1 MKMLIVA
8 ALFAPLAAIAQTYPS
23 PTFNSITLQNPL
35 TPANGGTGATTST
48 GTGSVVLSNSPSLAS
63 PTITGSLT
71 ATGLVTLPSL
81 AAQAANT
88 VIANATGSSAS
99 PTAFTMPNCS
109 ASNTALQWA
118 SGSGFACNTGI
129 VPSSGGNYTGALGIS
144 ASNAHFNIND
154 TSGTGSAYIVYLNN
168 SSTAWRLLSNS
179 STGNFSL
186 DRYVSGSFADSP
198 IQVAGATGA
207 MTLPDA
213 VTVNG
218 TLAANNSLS
227 VGATRTSSTGIE
239 IGGTAGTASSAYSD
253 FHSSGN
259 NIDYDSRIIASGGSA
274 TVGQGS
280 LQYIAG
286 GGHTFSGGVTFNSGV
301 TMGSTLAVGGA
312 ISGAGFSNY
321 LASPPAIGGTAA
333 NTGAFTTLTASTPA
347 AGTNSTRVATTAFV
361 AGHSPCPS
369 ILDNGGDNTGT
380 NDNTTAFA
388 TTAALGPSGQACVYF
403 PPGTYAFSGA
413 VTYTMPTNSASI
425 TIKGAGQDVSKLVW
439 AAGGGMKIN
448 FITDANSVHI
458 RDLTFA
464 TGTTNTGNAIY
475 LNQTAANTSYSTN
488 TIPSDISYVTV
499 RGNDGYQ
506 QTDYWANA
514 VNVFGIS
521 NVNFISDTFIGAS
534 AEHGVGIL
542 LAGDVNRVPVQFN
555 IIGGIFSGLQYGLY
569 YGAYTQG
576 VSVTASNFTNDGEG
590 IHATG
595 AGLDQLTVIASQF
608 NAASVG
614 INLTSALLQTMIYGN
629 LFLLQTSSNGIYLNP
644 SSSTVI
650 SSNTFAPNPG
660 ATSTT
665 GITFNSYDALS
676 SIVTG
681 NQFSQITTGI
691 NLASGSKQVTATANA
706 YNSVTSPVV
715 DAGTGNQAYYV
726 LGTTGYEWT
735 GVGELHQWGTAVV
748 TTDASGNFTIAL
760 PKTFPTAV
768 HRCMVTNGDSSINTN
783 AVAATQS
790 TTTTSTI
797 AGKMANISS
806 ATGIRVNWD
815 CVGN

>member
-129 VPSSGGNYTGALGIS
+129 VPSSGGNYTGALGIAASS
-144 ASNAHFNIND
+144 AHLNIND
-154 TSGTGSAYIVYLNN
+154 TSGTGSAYTVFLNN
-168 SSTAWRLLSNS
+168 GTTAWRLLSNS

-198 IQVAGATGA
+198 IQVTGSTGA
-207 MTLPDA
+207 ITMPDA
-213 VTVNG
+213 LTVNG
-218 TLAANNSLS
+218 T
-227 VGATRTSSTGIE
+227 
-239 IGGTAGTASSAYSD
+239 
-253 FHSSGN
+253 
-259 NIDYDSRIIASGGSA
+259 
-274 TVGQGS
+274 
-280 LQYIAG
+280 
-286 GGHTFSGGVTFNSGV
+286 
-301 TMGSTLAVGGA
+301 
-312 ISGAGFSNY
+312 ISGTGFSNY
-321 LASPPAIGGTAA
+321 LASPPAIGGTTA
-333 NTGAFTTLTASTPA
+333 NAGTFTTLTATTPV

-403 PPGTYAFSGA
+403 PPGTYAFSSTA
-413 VTYTMPTNSASI
+413 TYTMPTNTASI
-425 TIKGAGQDVSKLVW
+425 SVLGAGQDVTKLVW
-439 AAGGGMKIN
+439 AAGGGMQIN

-521 NVNFISDTFIGAS
+521 NINFVSDTFIGAS

-542 LAGDVNRVPVQFN
+542 LAGDANRVPVQFN
-555 IIGGIFSGLQYGLY
+555 IIGSIFSGLQYGLY

-595 AGLDQLTVIASQF
+595 VGLDQLTVTASQF

-644 SSSTVI
+644 SSSTTI
-650 SSNTFAPNPG
+650 SANTFAPNPG

-665 GITFNSYDALS
+665 GITFNSYNALS

-691 NLASGSKQVTATANA
+691 NLASGSRQVTATANA
-706 YNSVTSPVV
+706 YNSVTSPIV

-735 GVGELHQWGTAVV
+735 GVGELHQWGTTVV
-748 TTDASGNFTIAL
+748 TTDTSGNFTIAL

-790 TTTTSTI
+790 TSTTSSI
-797 AGKMANISS
+797 AGRMAGIGA
-806 ATGIRVNWD
+806 ATTIRVNWD